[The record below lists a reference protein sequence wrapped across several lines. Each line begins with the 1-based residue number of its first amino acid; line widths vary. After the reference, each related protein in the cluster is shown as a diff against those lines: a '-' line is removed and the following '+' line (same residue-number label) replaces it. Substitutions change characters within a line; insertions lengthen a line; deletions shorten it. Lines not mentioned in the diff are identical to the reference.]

1 MAMSDMSFESVL
13 EEYGFTAKWE
23 NRGREIGLEEGR
35 EAGREEG
42 REAGRE
48 EGREE
53 TVNRLY
59 QYGMTPGQ
67 IAEALML
74 PPDTVA
80 GYLKDA

>member
-23 NRGREIGLEEGR
+23 SKGR
-35 EAGREEG
+35 EAG

-59 QYGMTPGQ
+59 QYGMTPEQ